1 MESRDKT
8 TLNDSSEDINSFSK
22 QEQVTE
28 NTGGFGK
35 GEQPDADENQQDS
48 ESEKFRQEAELY
60 KDKYLRLFAEFEN
73 YKRRSAKERLET
85 IQTAGREVLISL
97 LEVVDDCD
105 RAEKQMNTSSDVKDI
120 RQGVQL
126 VFNKLKN
133 TLQSR
138 GLRAME
144 SIGTDFDVEKHEAVS
159 EIEVADKAQKG
170 KVIDEIMKGYYLNDK
185 LIRFAKVIVGK

>member
-8 TLNDSSEDINSFSK
+8 TLNDSSDDINSFSK

-28 NTGGFGK
+28 NTGGFGE

-48 ESEKFRQEAELY
+48 EGEKFRQEAELY

-138 GLRAME
+138 GLKAME